1 MLMILHAD
9 THSLDVRCDPT
20 RRFVRAS
27 FSRLVA
33 AILFLFYFYSRRSG
47 QLAVMVKYAAVLAAA
62 QRIRGSIYRTPVL
75 TSEFVDL
82 ASGVQ
87 CYFKAEHLQR
97 TGSFKMRG
105 AANAVFNPDPNLTP
119 TPTPALTLTRSGQRC
134 LLASECPSIARLRG
148 SQCRQPRGSPRRRR
162 AGEGRPVH
170 GRGSS

>member
-27 FSRLVA
+27 FSRLVVA
-33 AILFLFYFYSRRSG
+33 VLFLASFWPTRW
-47 QLAVMVKYAAVLAAA
+47 MVKYAAVLAAA